1 MSDVGAG
8 RGRVAARWTQKI
20 LRDGFTPV
28 ANFFLDHYSEIGVT
42 STEAM
47 FLIHLVRFK
56 RDEGHPWPSYR
67 VVSQKM
73 GIHDRRA
80 RQIARSLEDK
90 KLLVRIGRRDQET
103 RKWHSNEFNLSP
115 LFEALE
121 EVAHALDAEK
131 KREAE
136 EQKSR
141 EPRIDRFQYGRPE
154 GVEEF

>member
-1 MSDVGAG
+1 MSDAG
-8 RGRVAARWTQKI
+8 TTRGRVAARWTQKL

-67 VVSQKM
+67 VLSQKM

-80 RQIARSLEDK
+80 RQIAKSLEDK

-103 RKWHSNEFNLSP
+103 LKWHSNEFNLTL

-121 EVAHALDAEK
+121 RLADALDAK
-131 KREAE
+131 KKQEAE
-136 EQKSR
+136 EQSAR
-141 EPRIDRFQYGRPE
+141 EPRIDRFHYVRPDAAE
-154 GVEEF
+154 DP